1 MSFLFTNTT
10 TDDEELGLTFSRRFY
25 LPKLNVEKAL
35 VMILP
40 LACPPQKCACFL
52 GAMPPPLPSM
62 EIHYDYNFTKKKAKH
77 HLHIQ
82 ETNNFKTQG

>member
-1 MSFLFTNTT
+1 MMKSLV
-10 TDDEELGLTFSRRFY
+10 
-25 LPKLNVEKAL
+25 LPFQEGSAFQSQVLRKLEKAP
-35 VMILP
+35 VVILP
-40 LACPPQKCACFL
+40 FGSPPQKCVRFL

-82 ETNNFKTQG
+82 ETNNFKK